1 MRQSVL
7 VMTAMGTLMVPSCQ
21 VAKLENLELWKLS
34 VRESSTNRGFEPTPI
49 RSI

>member
-21 VAKLENLELWKLS
+21 VGKLGTVEAFS
-34 VRESSTNRGFEPTPI
+34 GGESSTNRSFEPTPI